1 MKPICIECGHSSGHH
16 HQHCPELP
24 EIQEDEPAMN
34 TKLKIALDAL
44 IKKYGAATQ
53 LFVLPQAEFDSTDT
67 LIGAV
72 LYEAGYDERSRNIIN
87 AFTWWGIS
95 IEEFAEILQSDLAYQ
110 SSP

>member
-1 MKPICIECGHSSGHH
+1 
-16 HQHCPELP
+16 
-24 EIQEDEPAMN
+24 MN
-34 TKLKIALDAL
+34 TKLTIALDAL

-53 LFVLPQAEFDSTDT
+53 LFVLPKEEFDSTDT

-72 LYEAGYDERSRNIIN
+72 LVEAGYDERPRNIIN

-110 SSP
+110 SRP